1 MPMMAIFLLQ
11 CTPALCCFSVMLH
24 NVWHL
29 GGHGPLGPL
38 NPPLAGASQAGFSRL
53 DTVHERVR
61 DRETDRGQTDRQ
73 TDERT
78 PADSKDRAYA

>member
-1 MPMMAIFLLQ
+1 
-11 CTPALCCFSVMLH
+11 LH

-73 TDERT
+73 TDRRT
-78 PADSKDRAYA
+78 DTGRQQRPRLRIASRGKNPSSLGKPR